1 MKKGTKRLIAAALGA
16 VTGTAAVKAVHN
28 TSKNLAD
35 MAMNRELPETANQS
49 KQEAGKPRHSESR
62 AGAMARPAS
71 MICWRKSRTIS
82 GSAKDQELENRKNAA
97 ADRLRNSEY
106 KTVEI
111 TAHDG
116 IRLTGH
122 FHLVENPKRTII
134 AVHGWRSSWAREFG
148 LIADFLYKNGC
159 NVLYIEQRAHGASDG
174 EYIGFGLLERFDLLE
189 WIDWINTQ
197 GNEQENSQSLGLS
210 ALPIYLFGLSM
221 GAATVLMT
229 AGESLPE
236 NVHGVIADSGYTSPH
251 DEWRHVAENN
261 LHYHY
266 KLMEKYVDKLSME
279 RIGFSSDEYSATQA
293 MQECRTPVLFI
304 HGTDDTFVPI
314 EMTYENYKV
323 CAAPKRLLVV
333 PGAGHCQSY
342 LLEQE
347 RYEEELLRFW
357 QEFDKM
363 DAGS

>member
-1 MKKGTKRLIAAALGA
+1 MKKGTKRFIAAALGA
-16 VTGTAAVKAVHN
+16 ATGTAAVRAVHN
-28 TSKNLAD
+28 TSKNMAD
-35 MAMNRELPETANQS
+35 MAMNRELPETASQS
-49 KQEAGKPRHSESR
+49 KQEV
-62 AGAMARPAS
+62 
-71 MICWRKSRTIS
+71 S
-82 GSAKDQELENRKNAA
+82 GSAKDQELENGKNAA
-97 ADRLRNSEY
+97 AERLRNSEY

-122 FHLVENPKRTII
+122 FHLVENPKRTVI

-148 LIADFLYKNGC
+148 LIADFLYENGC
-159 NVLYIEQRAHGASDG
+159 NVLYIEQRAHGESDG

-189 WIDWINTQ
+189 WIDWVNAQGSAQ
-197 GNEQENSQSLGLS
+197 GNVQGKSQEDSQVNSQNQALS

-251 DEWRHVAENN
+251 DEWKHVAENN

-266 KLMEKYVDKLSME
+266 KLMEKYVDKLTME
-279 RIGFSSDEYSATQA
+279 RIGFTSDEYSAIQA

-314 EMTYENYKV
+314 EMTYENYKA

-357 QEFDKM
+357 QEFDKV
-363 DAGS
+363 DADS

>member
-1 MKKGTKRLIAAALGA
+1 MKKGTKRFIAAALGA
-16 VTGTAAVKAVHN
+16 ATGTAAVRAVHN

-35 MAMNRELPETANQS
+35 MAMNRKPPETTNQS
-49 KQEAGKPRHSESR
+49 KQEV
-62 AGAMARPAS
+62 
-71 MICWRKSRTIS
+71 S
-82 GSAKDQELENRKNAA
+82 GSAKDQELENRKNTAA
-97 ADRLRNSEY
+97 ERLRNRDY

-122 FHLVENPKRTII
+122 LHLVENPKRTVI

-148 LIADFLYKNGC
+148 LIADFLYENGC

-174 EYIGFGLLERFDLLE
+174 EYIGFGLLERYDLLE
-189 WIDWINTQ
+189 WIDWV
-197 GNEQENSQSLGLS
+197 NEQNFS
-210 ALPIYLFGLSM
+210 AFPIYLFGRSM

-229 AGESLPE
+229 AGENLPE
-236 NVHGVIADSGYTSPH
+236 NVHGVIADSGYTLPH
-251 DEWRHVAENN
+251 DEWKYVAENN

-266 KLMEKYVDKLSME
+266 KLMEKYVDKLAME
-279 RIGFSSDEYSATQA
+279 RIGFSSDEYSSVQA
-293 MQECRTPVLFI
+293 MQDCKTPVLFI

-314 EMTYENYKV
+314 EMTYENYKT

-333 PGAGHCQSY
+333 PGAGHCQSH
-342 LLEQE
+342 LVEPE

-357 QEFDKM
+357 QKFDKV
-363 DAGS
+363 DAD